1 MWNTWQS
8 QPLWLK
14 VLIGLGLGLITGL
27 VIPQW
32 LAVEIKIIGDLFI
45 RAIKMLI
52 VPLIFVSLV
61 TGVTAMSDMGRMGRI
76 GLKTMGIYLF
86 TTAIAVSVGL
96 LFANIFA
103 PGVGAPTGSLGDP
116 QALEKTVSVKDLL
129 TNIIP
134 TNPID
139 ALAQTNVLQI
149 IFFALLTG
157 LAINAVG
164 EKAGPV
170 RSFFISA
177 ADIIY
182 KITDWVMQT
191 APYGVFGLIAWVVG
205 TQGLDILA
213 PLAQLIL
220 TLYAACIAHM
230 GIVLTIFLVLI
241 ARLNV
246 WRFLKGIRDAQLVAY
261 STSTS
266 SGTLPVS
273 MRCVESHLGVSRPVS
288 SFVLPLGATMNMDGT
303 AIYMGIAAIFVS
315 QAFGVDLTFTNYAT
329 IVLTGTLAS
338 IGAAGVPSAGLIL
351 IPMVLSSVGLPIE
364 AVALFAGVDRIL
376 DMMRTAT
383 NVTGDCM
390 VATVVAKSEGEL
402 DMDVFRS
409 GEARE
414 PASA

>member
-1 MWNTWQS
+1 MWTKWQS
-8 QPLWLK
+8 QPLWLR
-14 VLIGLGLGLITGL
+14 VLIGLVLGVVVGLLISPAIANEL
-27 VIPQW
+27 
-32 LAVEIKIIGDLFI
+32 KIIGDLFI

-52 VPLIFVSLV
+52 VPLIFISLV
-61 TGVTAMSDMGRMGRI
+61 TGVTSMDDMSRMGRI
-76 GLKTMGIYLF
+76 GAKTMGIYFL
-86 TTAIAVSVGL
+86 TTSIAVSMGL
-96 LFANIFA
+96 LFAMLFS
-103 PGVGAPTGSLGDP
+103 PGVGAPVESLGDP
-116 QALEKTVSVKDLL
+116 RSLEKTISIKDLL

-134 TNPID
+134 TNPVD
-139 ALAQTNVLQI
+139 ALARADVLQI
-149 IFFALLTG
+149 IFIALLTG

-170 RSFFISA
+170 RRLFVSA
-177 ADIIY
+177 ADVIY
-182 KITDWVMQT
+182 KITHWVMEM

-205 TQGLDILA
+205 TQGLDILL
-213 PLAQLIL
+213 PLGRLII
-220 TLYAACIAHM
+220 TLYTACIAHM
-230 GIVLTIFLVLI
+230 AVIITLFLVLLM
-241 ARLNV
+241 RLNPF
-246 WRFLKGIRDAQLVAY
+246 RFLKGIRDAQLVAY

-273 MRCVESHLGVSRPVS
+273 MSCVEEQLGVSRPVS

-303 AIYMGIAAIFVS
+303 AIYMGIAAIFVA
-315 QAFGVDLTFTNYAT
+315 QAFGVDLTFVDYAT

-390 VATVVAKSEGEL
+390 VATVVAASEGEL
-402 DMDVFRS
+402 DRATFDRKAPV
-409 GEARE
+409 
-414 PASA
+414 PINV

>member
-1 MWNTWQS
+1 MGRKWQS

-14 VLIGLGLGLITGL
+14 VLIGLALGVVVGL
-27 VIPQW
+27 VIPPAAAQ
-32 LAVEIKIIGDLFI
+32 EIKIIGDLFI

-61 TGVTAMSDMGRMGRI
+61 TGITSMSDMGRMGRI
-76 GLKTMGIYLF
+76 GLKTMGIYLV
-86 TTAIAVSVGL
+86 TTSIAVSVGL

-103 PGVGAPTGSLGDP
+103 PGVGAPTDSLGDP
-116 QALEKTVSVKDLL
+116 RTLEKTITIKDLL

-134 TNPID
+134 TNPVD
-139 ALAQTNVLQI
+139 ALARADVLQI
-149 IFFALLTG
+149 IFFALLVG
-157 LAINAVG
+157 LGINAVG

-177 ADIIY
+177 AEVVY
-182 KITDWVMQT
+182 KITGWVMET

-205 TQGLDILA
+205 TQGLEVLA

-220 TLYAACIAHM
+220 TLYAACIAHI
-230 GIVLTIFLVLI
+230 GIVLLLFLVLI
-241 ARLNV
+241 ARLNP
-246 WRFLKGIRDAQLVAY
+246 WRFLQGIRDAQLVAY
-261 STSTS
+261 STATS

-273 MRCVESHLGVSRPVS
+273 MNCVERQLGVSRPVS

-303 AIYMGIAAIFVS
+303 AIYMGIAAIFVA

-390 VATVVAKSEGEL
+390 VATVVAKSEGEIDL
-402 DMDVFRS
+402 DVYERKPV
-409 GEARE
+409 E
-414 PASA
+414 PVAV